1 MAETNPLKAQVS
13 EGAYPLEP
21 FLYTLPDGQSA
32 GTMFSDRQWQP
43 GTDEYELRKNPQFR
57 AVNRSL
63 FQMFEKADTP
73 LPQTQLGGDFSVTD
87 DISRGPIADFYNNIK
102 ANLPEGKKSTEE
114 AAWFTINT
122 LRPQANHDAKY
133 VFGKIRPV
141 IEAKMA
147 EAEAAGTTFYPAD
160 LQTKEILEIAAAA
173 GVDQSIIRK
182 MMGEEAESF
191 ARKTTK
197 TYTMGYLKPMVDN
210 LDVNSKWGE
219 MVFNDPE
226 RYLFG
231 QPPEVRRDAFNA
243 MARWKDKHGV
253 NFGFSVI
260 EGLSTLIGEA
270 GYAAGG
276 FVEGSIGTL
285 VAVGSEGSIVM
296 ENGRSV
302 LSDRWIAKS
311 REERDEANGVLIR
324 AHELA
329 KKYGP
334 ELIEANDDQG
344 KFIAVLQRRFGKYA
358 DPDELNTFKR
368 LAELRQQGAYRPQ
381 MSYERLANFGEGILK
396 AIPSL
401 VGLVSESTD
410 PGALFFHLE
419 YQMKNMG
426 SVFGAG
432 VDAWIRSSDMYKDM
446 SAAHLD
452 SYIDQWENNWRE
464 QRGTGESV
472 TGWMYRQV
480 GATDLARHAESTLQ
494 EKRLIDAAALADPVL
509 VFMGALKLA
518 GVGAKAAEAAKTMSA
533 VRSGLGEVAAEAARL
548 RAGANVTSDAFNG
561 AVAKM
566 RAELEALVP
575 GATFTDDDVIGIALG
590 DRKSRIGQTPSAQV
604 IRKEIGSTISK
615 NKSLSTRVQELQ
627 KQLDALPDDA
637 AGIDKLRSRPA
648 FGAVGAAAGA
658 TTSAAGKS
666 INWIAEFL
674 DEQSQS
680 NLKAGAIRRGLSRA
694 FKYALPNTSIAGKT
708 IGAGVAGAYLI
719 QGDIV
724 GAALSGAGYVTFSQ
738 VLRPDTLRA
747 IGSSVQ
753 QMGRIQSAV
762 AKNISLGKQYGESTF
777 IRTAI
782 DLEEEARKITAGI
795 PITPG
800 VPLTKEQAAA
810 MLKATNLA
818 DDAVALRRLQSS
830 GWERALR
837 SGSKVVWEDGV
848 VAGVTGGILAAMADE
863 DAAGAGVGMGI
874 GFAGTLRT
882 INRLYTMLP
891 KGADPVNAKMVL
903 GDVATILSDTKD
915 MAQRANILE
924 FLGRA
929 GDDSA
934 AYIQRAN
941 IIRDLHMA
949 HRGNILFVKGTEFEA
964 ATILTQSPAAEAKMI
979 MEEAAA
985 LHPGD
990 PAKAKEYALQRKAT
1004 LDKSRAAADRAT
1016 ALAGDSETNKVK
1028 IDGFSR
1034 DLKAIDA
1041 EIKAAEA
1048 VVEAEKIEWTD
1059 PKKVDA
1065 NRIALDKLRQRRSE
1079 IETSMNIAIEQQTV
1093 IDGDLAAAKGESQV
1107 TAPMRPYESRAMPD
1121 GSTVRSAANGFYIVD
1136 GPQGRKTYI
1145 NIDTIDN
1152 LGAISEGWH
1161 ALLSDSAVQHLMP
1174 EMVDMMWGGGYTP
1187 DAVSWK
1193 VTDEILRAYAADL
1206 PAEQRARFMMDYQNG
1221 LSRFRDSGFT
1231 DRDGLI
1237 DPTREVM
1244 TWILASMDLR
1254 DRRTN
1259 YRPGLATPRGSEA
1272 SAINFDVLK
1281 KTLFGDRTISDNA
1294 SSLLKNLFDPTYG
1307 VFSRKHAS
1315 GMVSQLEAAGM
1326 RFIESGDGTL
1336 RGYFLNSNNEIIRS
1350 PVLDAFYDKII
1361 VATGGKGS
1369 NRIRP
1374 INLYDPMIPV
1384 ENRIDFIKRNGLD
1397 WVLTDDGKGIR
1408 TPEEVGRLG
1417 DKFTRALEDALN
1429 SVPEDQRGMQVYID
1443 PNGNPIR
1450 TGIPS
1455 AQEIAAINA
1464 DTSIPETYKQ
1474 NFLTILRTLASGESK
1489 EVLTAEYSNVFSV
1502 NTDALT
1508 EHRLRVGKDI
1518 AGKTENRSIVP
1529 LAFTMGE
1536 APIYDANGK
1545 KIRVKGPDGKM
1556 VDATQRVV
1564 RLRVFDT
1571 KAFSGSVNQAFT
1583 QGLFTLDDA
1592 GKKVYL
1598 QDPSGNPYTA
1608 NYIRS
1613 LFGSDAE
1620 FMNKATLWMRHY
1632 YKSGPLDPTAPTP
1645 KKPDGS
1651 PRDVNPVS
1659 AEVLDPVNPARGA
1672 AMRDALRGIFSLESG
1687 KKRLGWVEENRQ
1699 TNMATGFA
1707 IRGTNFPI
1715 SDLRLDQLGPLKP
1728 NGQSLYIDQIGLSSG
1743 TFAMSIKGW
1752 GSQKIPVING
1762 VPTMTIKTVAEAGE
1776 SRFLN
1781 GPELSVS
1788 EVRVHPSLPEVKLF
1802 IGYEKGV
1809 DGKQTKNLAYT
1820 VGDGRIIILNSADE
1834 RRAVSAIREKVAAR
1848 EDAAYIDSILK
1859 DWRENNNQVLAA
1871 TQAEKPSAAAATRI
1885 YDPVR
1890 SQNEFMGAVDGVFA
1904 VAKGG
1909 KMPPSMREFLNE
1921 LNFSAEF
1928 SEGRKDA
1935 QAILESAIEVSKNR
1949 HSWKSSGDK
1958 YRAITKHLE
1967 EARDLVRDQSWAQQE
1982 AYVVPTR
1989 DNSLKSIND
1998 TFRLGRD
2005 NADQRVAGRIFEF
2018 NKQFAPDQFANNKE
2032 YLEAFIGKLDE
2043 QLFDAA
2049 SLEGDEFTKASK
2061 PLEEMKYTAEKALV
2075 RLKKNAPELWEAKPA
2090 AAAEA
2095 PVALTAEQRAKL
2107 NKPFDEIAVNR
2118 TSWQDDAMVVANG
2131 YNPQTDTNF
2140 PLTQVGNNFQAH
2152 GMTKQVGPNTALK
2165 AVIKMFSDGI
2175 DTTNKDFFTAP
2186 YRLPEG
2192 TTSTERAGL
2201 GAGLGTGG
2209 GEAWKEGP
2217 ITIVGKYG
2225 ADINSINDVGFVV
2238 VNDGAFTNPDAAVAI
2253 LRERLPDNV
2262 KVIKMSEEAQHLVK
2276 PSEAAP
2282 AAPDAPLTQRQLP
2295 DVPEMTPD
2303 EVARTRELRV
2313 DANGNITRVPMKVV
2327 EEQTRL
2333 RQRFE
2338 ALLKQRQQQV
2348 RDTQTA
2354 LDRQQRI
2361 FIAEQNRRYADIV
2374 ASEERFAAQA
2384 RRRAQQEA
2392 QRDAKAAAE
2401 AQREADRAQ
2410 ARADAARI
2418 AFEKGIEA
2426 QRAKETVK
2434 REQTAKL
2441 LDLALSSSQPLISPG
2456 LLLVDIDR
2464 MPIAVERKPVVTDTV
2479 STPSVTTR
2487 SNIVYL
2493 RNWSG
2498 FEAQT
2503 QAFQQ
2508 AFFNYLHGAEIGKG
2522 KAIATQAFQGPMA
2535 AQQGINLINSRM
2547 WVAENSGARLLREY
2561 KNADK
2566 AAGRDIVTYKVYGAN
2581 GTMIKTT
2588 NDAQDAVEAIENL
2601 ERRFQSTLGIGVRK
2615 KLDAI
2620 GIGEAAASLVEGIES
2635 EPATQR
2641 RRPGNVSLQEQR
2653 TMRIPGV
2660 ERYLPM
2666 SPKTDR

>member
-13 EGAYPLEP
+13 EGSYPLEP

-63 FQMFEKADTP
+63 FDLFENVDKP
-73 LPQTQLGGDFSVTD
+73 VHTD
-87 DISRGPIADFYNNIK
+87 EFGYDVDKSRAAIADFYSNIK
-102 ANLPEGKKSTEE
+102 KNLPEGKNSTEE
-114 AAWFTINT
+114 AAWFTVNT
-122 LRPQANHDAKY
+122 LRPQAKHDARY

-147 EAEAAGTTFYPAD
+147 EAEAAGDTFYPAD
-160 LQTKEILEIAAAA
+160 LQPKQILEIAAAA
-173 GVDQSIIRK
+173 GVDQSIVRK
-182 MMGEEAESF
+182 MLGEEGEID
-191 ARKTTK
+191 ARKATK
-197 TYTMGYLKPMVDN
+197 TYTMGFLKPMVDN

-231 QPPEVRRDAFNA
+231 QPPAVRRDAFRA
-243 MARWKDKHGV
+243 MARWKEKHGV
-253 NFGFSVI
+253 NFGAGVI
-260 EGLSTLIGEA
+260 EGLSTLIAEG

-276 FVEGSIGTL
+276 FVEGAVGTL
-285 VAVGSEGSIVM
+285 VAIGSEGDVLM
-296 ENGRSV
+296 ENGRTV
-302 LSDRWIAKS
+302 LSDRWMGKS
-311 REERDEANGVLIR
+311 REERDEANSVLMR

-329 KKYGP
+329 SKYGP
-334 ELIEANDDQG
+334 ELIDANNDEG
-344 KFIAVLQRRFGKYA
+344 KFVSTLQRRFGKYA
-358 DPDELNTFKR
+358 DPDDLNTFKR
-368 LAELRQQGAYRPQ
+368 LSELREQGAFRPQ
-381 MSYERLANFGEGILK
+381 MSYERLANFGEGVLK

-410 PGALFFHLE
+410 PGSFFFNSEFHTDPF
-419 YQMKNMG
+419 NAA
-426 SVFGAG
+426 F
-432 VDAWIRSSDMYKDM
+432 DAWVRSSDRYQTYSNERIDE
-446 SAAHLD
+446 
-452 SYIDQWENNWRE
+452 YIDLWEENWRE

-472 TGWMYRQV
+472 TGWMYRQI
-480 GATDLARHAESTLQ
+480 GATDLAKYAEATNQ
-494 EKRLIDAAALADPVL
+494 EKRLIDAAAMADPVM

-518 GVGAKAAEAAKTMSA
+518 GVGAKAAQAAKTMSA

-548 RAGANVTSDAFNG
+548 RADANINTLSFNK
-561 AVAKM
+561 AVKKM
-566 RAELEALVP
+566 RVELETLVP
-575 GATFTDDDVIGIALG
+575 GANFTDDDVIGIALG
-590 DRKSRIGQTPSAQV
+590 DRKSRIGQTPAAQE

-615 NKSLSTRVQELQ
+615 NKSLSTRVSELQ

-637 AGIDKLRSRPA
+637 SGIDKLRSRPA
-648 FGAVGAAAGA
+648 FGAVGMAAGA
-658 TTSAAGKS
+658 TTSAAGKG
-666 INWIAEFL
+666 INWIADFL
-674 DEQSQS
+674 DEQSES
-680 NLKAGAIRRGLSRA
+680 SLKAGATRRVLSKGFR
-694 FKYALPNTSIAGKT
+694 FLLPNKSELYRTAVGT
-708 IGAGVAGAYLI
+708 ATLAYLFK
-719 QGDIV
+719 GDYF
-724 GAALSGAGYVTFSQ
+724 GAFVSGAGFVSLEKAF
-738 VLRPDTLRA
+738 RPETLRLIGA
-747 IGSSVQ
+747 EAKSWGRIGS
-753 QMGRIQSAV
+753 AV
-762 AKNISLGKQYGESTF
+762 SRNVAAGKQYGESTF
-777 IRTAI
+777 LRTAI
-782 DLEEEARKITAGI
+782 DMEEEARKIQGGLRL
-795 PITPG
+795 TPG
-800 VPLTKEQAAA
+800 VAPTKEQAAA
-810 MLKATNLA
+810 MLKAETLA
-818 DDAVALRRLQSS
+818 QDAETLRRMHKL
-830 GWERALR
+830 GIERKLR
-837 SGSKVVWEDGV
+837 AGSKVIWEDGV
-848 VAGVTGGILAAMADE
+848 VAGITGGILAAMADE

-882 INRLYTMLP
+882 INRLYSMTP
-891 KGADPVNAKMVL
+891 KGADPVHAKMVL
-903 GDVATILSDTKD
+903 GDVATILSDMKD
-915 MAQRANILE
+915 PAQRATIVE
-924 FLGRA
+924 YLGRA

-934 AYIQRAN
+934 AYITRAN
-941 IIRDLHMA
+941 IVRDLHMA
-949 HRGNILFVKGTEFEA
+949 NRGNVRFVKSTEFEA
-964 ATILTQSPAAEAKMI
+964 ATILTQSPEAEAKMI
-979 MEEAAA
+979 MQEAAA
-985 LHPGD
+985 IHPGD
-990 PAKAKEYALQRKAT
+990 PAKAKEYALQRKAQ

-1028 IDGFSR
+1028 IDGFAR
-1034 DLKAIDA
+1034 ELKAIDV

-1048 VVEAEKIEWTD
+1048 VVEAEKIQWTD
-1059 PKKVDA
+1059 TKKVDA

-1079 IETSMNIAIEQQTV
+1079 IETSMNVAIEQQTV
-1093 IDGDLAAAKGESQV
+1093 IDGDLAAAKGESQIK
-1107 TAPMRPYESRAMPD
+1107 APMRPYETRVMPD
-1121 GSTVRSAANGFYIVD
+1121 GSTARNVSNGFYVVD
-1136 GPQGRKTYI
+1136 GPQGRTTYV

-1174 EMVDMMWGGGYTP
+1174 EMVDMMWGGGTTP
-1187 DAVSWK
+1187 NAVSWK
-1193 VTDEILRAYAADL
+1193 VTDEILRAYAADM
-1206 PAEQRARFMMDYQNG
+1206 PAEQRARFMLDYQNG
-1221 LSRFRDSGFT
+1221 LERYRNSGFK
-1231 DRDGLI
+1231 DKDGLI
-1237 DPTREVM
+1237 DPTREAM
-1244 TWILASMDLR
+1244 TWILASMDLSS
-1254 DRRTN
+1254 RRTG
-1259 YRPGLATPRGSEA
+1259 YRPGLATPRGFEA
-1272 SAINFDVLK
+1272 SSINFDVLK

-1307 VFSRKHAS
+1307 MFSRQYAGS
-1315 GMVSQLEAAGM
+1315 IVSQLEAAGM

-1336 RGYFLNSNNEIIRS
+1336 RGYFLNENNEIIRS
-1350 PVLDAFYDKII
+1350 PVLDAFYDK
-1361 VATGGKGS
+1361 VVAATGGKGS

-1374 INLYDPMIPV
+1374 INLYDPMIPI
-1384 ENRIDFIKRNGLD
+1384 ESRIDFIKRNGLD
-1397 WVLTDDGKGIR
+1397 WVLTDDGKNIR
-1408 TPEEVGRLG
+1408 TAEEVGRLG
-1417 DKFTRALEDALN
+1417 DKFTRAMEDALN
-1429 SVPEDQRGMQVYID
+1429 SVPEDQRGMQVYTD
-1443 PNGNPIR
+1443 PSGNPVR

-1464 DTSIPETYKQ
+1464 DTSVPETYKQ

-1489 EVLTAEYSNVFSV
+1489 EVLMAEYSNVFSV

-1518 AGKTENRSIVP
+1518 AGKTETRSIVP

-1545 KIRVKGPDGKM
+1545 KVKVKGPDGKM

-1564 RLRVFDT
+1564 RVRVFDT
-1571 KAFSGSVNQAFT
+1571 KAFTGSVNQAFT
-1583 QGLFTLDDA
+1583 QGLFTIDDA

-1598 QDPSGNPYTA
+1598 KDPAGNPYTG

-1632 YKSGPLDPTAPTP
+1632 YKHGPLDPYAPVPTEP
-1645 KKPDGS
+1645 NGS
-1651 PRDVNPVS
+1651 PREVNPVS
-1659 AEVLDPVNPARGA
+1659 AEVLDPKNPARGA
-1672 AMRDALRGIFSLESG
+1672 AMRDALRVIMGLESG
-1687 KKRLGWVEENRQ
+1687 KKRLGWVEDNRQ
-1699 TNMATGFA
+1699 TNTATGFA

-1715 SDLRLDQLGPLKP
+1715 SDMRLDQFGPLKP
-1728 NGQSLYIDQIGLSSG
+1728 NGQSLYIDQIGTTSGSFVLSV
-1743 TFAMSIKGW
+1743 KGW
-1752 GSQKIPVING
+1752 GKQVIPTING
-1762 VPTMTIKTVAEAGE
+1762 APTMTIKTVAEAGGD
-1776 SRFLN
+1776 RFLN

-1788 EVRVHPSLPEVKLF
+1788 EVRIHPDLPDVKLF
-1802 IGYEKGV
+1802 VGYEKGA
-1809 DGKQTKNLAYT
+1809 DGKQMKNLAYT

-1834 RRAVSAIREKVAAR
+1834 RRAVAAIREKVAAR

-1859 DWRENNNQVLAA
+1859 QWRDNTNEVLAA
-1871 TQAEKPSAAAATRI
+1871 TQAEKPKAGATARI

-1928 SEGRKDA
+1928 SEGKKSA
-1935 QAILESAIEVSKNR
+1935 QEILESAIEVSRNR
-1949 HSWKSSGDK
+1949 HNWKSSGDK

-1967 EARDLVRDQSWAQQE
+1967 EARDLVQSQSWSQKA
-1982 AYVVPTR
+1982 AYEIPTR
-1989 DNSLKSIND
+1989 DYSLRSINA
-1998 TFRLGRD
+1998 TFNLGSD
-2005 NADQRVAGRIFEF
+2005 NASQRLAGRIFEF
-2018 NKQFAPDQFANNKE
+2018 NKQFDPDQFSNNRQ
-2032 YLEAFIGKLDE
+2032 YLEAVIAKLDE

-2061 PLEEMKYTAEKALV
+2061 PLEEMKNAAEQALK
-2075 RLKKNAPELWEAKPA
+2075 RLEKNAPELWQA
-2090 AAAEA
+2090 APAAEA
-2095 PVALTAEQRAKL
+2095 PAKPALTKEQIARL
-2107 NKPFDEIAVNR
+2107 NSPFEEVAVDR
-2118 TSWQDDAMVVANG
+2118 TNWQDDALVVANG
-2131 YNPQTDTNF
+2131 YDPVNDTNF
-2140 PLTQVGNNFQAH
+2140 ATTEVGDKFQAH
-2152 GMTKQVGPNTALK
+2152 GMTKQVGPNA
-2165 AVIKMFSDGI
+2165 AIKSVLQLFATGI
-2175 DTTNKDFFTAP
+2175 DDKKNFHTAP
-2186 YRLPEG
+2186 YRLPKG
-2192 TTSTERAGL
+2192 TSSEERAAL

-2217 ITIVGKYG
+2217 ITLVGRYG
-2225 ADINSINDVGFVV
+2225 TDIKSVNDIGFVV
-2238 VNDGAFTNPDAAVAI
+2238 VNDGAFKDPDAAVSV
-2253 LRERLPDNV
+2253 LRERLPDGV
-2262 KVIKMSEEAQHLVK
+2262 KVIKMSEEGTHLVK

-2282 AAPDAPLTQRQLP
+2282 AAPDTPLTQRQLP
-2295 DVPEMTPD
+2295 DIPEMTP
-2303 EVARTRELRV
+2303 EEIAKTRELRV
-2313 DANGNITRVPMKVV
+2313 DATGKITRVPMKVV

-2338 ALLKQRQQQV
+2338 ALLKQRQQEV
-2348 RDTQTA
+2348 RDTAKA

-2374 ASEERFAAQA
+2374 ASEERFAAEA

-2401 AQREADRAQ
+2401 AQREADKAQ

-2434 REQTAKL
+2434 RQQTAKL
-2441 LDLALSSSQPLISPG
+2441 IDLALSGNQPLIAPG

-2464 MPIAVERKPVVTDTV
+2464 LPIAIERKPVVTDTV
-2479 STPSVTTR
+2479 NTPSVTTR

-2493 RNWSG
+2493 KNWSG

-2522 KAIATQAFQGPMA
+2522 KAIATQAFQGPMQ

-2566 AAGRDIVTYKVYGAN
+2566 AAGRDIVTYKVYAAN
-2581 GTMIKTT
+2581 GAMIKTT

-2615 KLDAI
+2615 NLDAA
-2620 GIGEAAASLVEGIES
+2620 GIGEAAASIVEGLGS
-2635 EPATQR
+2635 EPATAR
-2641 RRPGNVSLQEQR
+2641 RRPGNVNLQEQR

>member
-13 EGAYPLEP
+13 EGSYPLEP

-32 GTMFSDRQWQP
+32 GTMFSDPQWQP

-63 FQMFEKADTP
+63 FDLFDNINKPGNIDEFGREVDQ
-73 LPQTQLGGDFSVTD
+73 
-87 DISRGPIADFYNNIK
+87 SRGAIAGFYENIK
-102 ANLPEGKKSTEE
+102 KNLPEGKNSSEE
-114 AAWFTINT
+114 AAWFTVNT

-147 EAEAAGTTFYPAD
+147 EAEATGNTFYPAD
-160 LQTKEILEIAAAA
+160 LQPKQILEIAAAA
-173 GVDQSIIRK
+173 GVDQSIVRK
-182 MMGEEAESF
+182 MLGEEGEVD
-191 ARKTTK
+191 ARKATK
-197 TYTMGYLKPMVDN
+197 TYTMGLLKPMVDN

-219 MVFNDPE
+219 MVFNNPE
-226 RYLFG
+226 QYLFG
-231 QPPEVRRDAFNA
+231 KTPEVRRDAFNA

-253 NFGFSVI
+253 SFGAGVV
-260 EGLSTLIGEA
+260 EGLSTVIAEG

-276 FVEGSIGTL
+276 FVEGAIGTL
-285 VAVGSEGSIVM
+285 VAIGSEGEVLM
-296 ENGRSV
+296 ENGRTV
-302 LSDRWIAKS
+302 LSDRWMSKS
-311 REERDEANGVLIR
+311 REERDEANSVLMR

-329 KKYGP
+329 SKYGP

-344 KFIAVLQRRFGKYA
+344 KFAATLQRRFGKYA
-358 DPDELNTFKR
+358 DPDELNAFKR
-368 LAELRQQGAYRPQ
+368 LAELKQQGAFRPQ
-381 MSYERLANFGEGILK
+381 MSYERLANFGEGVLK

-410 PGALFFHLE
+410 PGSLFFHTE

-426 SVFGAG
+426 SLFGAG
-432 VDAWIRSSDMYKDM
+432 VNAWIRSSDMYKDM
-446 SAAHLD
+446 SPAHLD
-452 SYIDQWENNWRE
+452 TYIDQWEANYNE

-480 GATDLARHAESTLQ
+480 GATDLAKYAESTNQ
-494 EKRLIDAAALADPVL
+494 EKRLIDAAAMADPVL

-518 GVGAKAAEAAKTMSA
+518 GVGAKAAQAAQTMTA

-548 RAGANVTSDAFNG
+548 RATANVTSDVFNG

-566 RAELEALVP
+566 RAELETLIP
-575 GATFTDDDVIGIALG
+575 GASFTDDDVIGLALG

-615 NKSLSTRVQELQ
+615 NKSLSTRVSELQ

-648 FGAVGAAAGA
+648 FGAVGTAAGA
-658 TTSAAGKS
+658 TTSATGKS

-680 NLKAGAIRRGLSRA
+680 NLKAGGLRRGASKF
-694 FKYALPNTSIAGKT
+694 FKYLLPNTSVVGKGVT
-708 IGAGVAGAYLI
+708 VGAVGAYLW
-719 QGDIV
+719 QGDVV
-724 GAALSGAGYVTFSQ
+724 GAALAGSGYLTFAQ

-747 IGSSVQ
+747 IGASVQ

-777 IRTAI
+777 LRTAI
-782 DLEEEARKITAGI
+782 DLEEEARKIVSGI
-795 PITPG
+795 PMTPG

-818 DDAVALRRLQSS
+818 EDATSLRRMQGL
-830 GWERALR
+830 GVERILR
-837 SGSKVVWEDGV
+837 TGSKVVWEDGV
-848 VAGVTGGILAAMADE
+848 IAGITGGILAGMADE
-863 DAAGAGVGMGI
+863 DAVGAGVGMGI
-874 GFAGTLRT
+874 GFSGTLRT
-882 INRLYTMLP
+882 INRLYTMVP
-891 KGADPVNAKMVL
+891 KGADPINAKMVL
-903 GDVATILSDTKD
+903 GDVATILSDMKD
-915 MAQRANILE
+915 PAQRATIVE
-924 FLGRA
+924 YLGRA

-941 IIRDLHMA
+941 IVRDLHMA
-949 HRGNILFVKGTEFEA
+949 HRGKVRFVNGTEFEA
-964 ATILTQSPAAEAKMI
+964 ATILTQSPEAEAKMI
-979 MEEAAA
+979 MGEASG

-990 PAKAKEYALQRKAT
+990 PAKAKEYALQRKAQ
-1004 LDKSRAAADRAT
+1004 LDKSRAATDRAT

-1028 IDGFSR
+1028 MDGFAR
-1034 DLKAIDA
+1034 ELKAIDN
-1041 EIKAAEA
+1041 EIATAEA
-1048 VVEAEKIEWTD
+1048 LVEAEKIEWTD

-1079 IETSMNIAIEQQTV
+1079 IDTSMKVAIEQQTV
-1093 IDGDLAAAKGESQV
+1093 IDGDLAAARGESQV
-1107 TAPMRPYESRAMPD
+1107 KAPMRPYETRVMPD
-1121 GSTVRSAANGFYIVD
+1121 GSTVRNAANGFYIVD
-1136 GPQGRKTYI
+1136 GPQGRTTYV

-1174 EMVDMMWGGGYTP
+1174 EMVDMMWGGGTTP
-1187 DAVSWK
+1187 SAVSWK
-1193 VTDEILRAYAADL
+1193 VTDEILRAYAADM
-1206 PAEQRARFMMDYQNG
+1206 PAEQRARFMLDYQGG
-1221 LSRFRDSGFT
+1221 LERYRNSGFKDKT
-1231 DRDGLI
+1231 GLV
-1237 DPTREVM
+1237 DPTREAM
-1244 TWILASMDLR
+1244 TWILASMDMSG
-1254 DRRTN
+1254 RRTG
-1259 YRPGLATPRGSEA
+1259 YRPGLATPRGLEA
-1272 SAINFDVLK
+1272 SSVNFDVLK
-1281 KTLFGDRTISDNA
+1281 KTLLGDRTISDNA

-1307 VFSRKHAS
+1307 VFTRKHADS
-1315 GMVSQLEAAGM
+1315 YVRQLEAAGM

-1336 RGYFLNSNNEIIRS
+1336 RGYFLNESNEIIRS
-1350 PVLDAFYDKII
+1350 PVLDAFYDKI
-1361 VATGGKGS
+1361 VAATGGKGS

-1397 WVLTDDGKGIR
+1397 WVLTDDGKNIR

-1417 DKFTRALEDALN
+1417 DKFTRAMEDALN

-1443 PNGNPIR
+1443 PSGNPIR

-1455 AQEIAAINA
+1455 AQEIAAITA

-1489 EVLTAEYSNVFSV
+1489 SVLAAEYSNVFSV

-1518 AGKTENRSIVP
+1518 SGKVENRSIVP

-1545 KIRVKGPDGKM
+1545 KVKVKGPDGKM

-1564 RLRVFDT
+1564 RLRAFDT
-1571 KAFSGSVNQAFT
+1571 KAFTASTNNAFT
-1583 QGLFTLDDA
+1583 QGLFTLDDNGA
-1592 GKKVYL
+1592 KVYL
-1598 QDPSGNPYTA
+1598 KDPAGNPYTG

-1632 YKSGPLDPTAPTP
+1632 YKHGPLDPTAPVPTQP
-1645 KKPDGS
+1645 NGS
-1651 PRDVNPVS
+1651 PREVNPVS
-1659 AEVLDPVNPARGA
+1659 AEVLDPNNPARGA
-1672 AMRDALRGIFSLESG
+1672 AMRDALRAIMGLESG
-1687 KKRLGWVEENRQ
+1687 KKRLGWVEDNRQ
-1699 TNMATGFA
+1699 TNTATGFA

-1715 SDLRLDQLGPLKP
+1715 SDFRLDQFGPLKE
-1728 NGQSLYIDQIGLSSG
+1728 NGQSMYIDQIGVSSG
-1743 TFAMSIKGW
+1743 QFAMSVKGW
-1752 GSQKIPVING
+1752 GSQKIPTING
-1762 VPTMTIKTVAEAGE
+1762 ASTMTIKTVAEAGE

-1820 VGDGRIIILNSADE
+1820 VGDGRIVILNSADE
-1834 RRAVSAIREKVAAR
+1834 RRAVAAIRDKVAAR

-1859 DWRENNNQVLAA
+1859 QWRDNTNEVLAA
-1871 TQAEKPSAAAATRI
+1871 TQAEKPKAGTASRI
-1885 YDPVR
+1885 YEPVR
-1890 SQNEFMGAVDGVFA
+1890 SQNDFMGAVDGVFA

-1909 KMPPSMREFLNE
+1909 KMPPSVREFLNE
-1921 LNFSAEF
+1921 MNFSAEF
-1928 SEGRKDA
+1928 SEGRKSVQD
-1935 QAILESAIEVSKNR
+1935 ILEVAIERSTSR

-1958 YRAITKHLE
+1958 YRAITDRLK
-1967 EARDLVRDQSWAQQE
+1967 EARDLVRDQSWTEKA
-1982 AYVVPTR
+1982 AYEIPVTEGNL
-1989 DNSLKSIND
+1989 NSIYNVFK
-1998 TFRLGRD
+1998 LGSDEPSR
-2005 NADQRVAGRIFEF
+2005 RMAGRIFEF
-2018 NKQFAPDQFANNKE
+2018 NKQFAPDQFSNNKQ
-2032 YLEAFIGKLDE
+2032 YLEAVIAKLDE

-2061 PLEEMKYTAEKALV
+2061 PLEEMKYTAEQALR
-2075 RLKKNAPELWEAKPA
+2075 RLEKNAPELWQA
-2090 AAAEA
+2090 APAAEA
-2095 PVALTAEQRAKL
+2095 PAKPALTKEQIARL
-2107 NKPFDEIAVNR
+2107 NSPFEEVAVDR
-2118 TSWQDDAMVVANG
+2118 TNWQDDALVVANG
-2131 YNPQTDTNF
+2131 YDPVSDTNF
-2140 PLTQVGNNFQAH
+2140 ATTEVGDKFQAH
-2152 GMTKQVGPNTALK
+2152 GMTKQVGPNA
-2165 AVIKMFSDGI
+2165 AIKSVLQLFATGI
-2175 DTTNKDFFTAP
+2175 DDSKNFHTAP
-2186 YRLPEG
+2186 YRLPKG
-2192 TTSTERAGL
+2192 TSTEERAGI

-2217 ITIVGKYG
+2217 ITLVGKYG
-2225 ADINSINDVGFVV
+2225 TDIKSVNDIGFVV
-2238 VNDGAFTNPDAAVAI
+2238 VNDGAFKDPDAAVSV
-2253 LRERLPDNV
+2253 LRERLPDGV
-2262 KVIKMSEEAQHLVK
+2262 KVIKMSEEGTHLVK

-2282 AAPDAPLTQRQLP
+2282 AAPDTPLTQRQLP
-2295 DVPEMTPD
+2295 ETPEMTP
-2303 EVARTRELRV
+2303 EEIAKTRELRV
-2313 DANGNITRVPMKVV
+2313 DATGNITRVPMKVV

-2348 RDTQTA
+2348 KDTATA

-2374 ASEERFAAQA
+2374 ASEERFAAEH

-2392 QRDAKAAAE
+2392 QRDARAAAQ
-2401 AQREADRAQ
+2401 AQRLADQAQ

-2418 AFEKGIEA
+2418 AFEKGIET

-2434 REQTAKL
+2434 RDKTAKL
-2441 LDLALSSSQPLISPG
+2441 LDLALSGNQPLIAPG

-2464 MPIAVERKPVVTDTV
+2464 LPIAIERKPVVTDTV
-2479 STPSVTTR
+2479 GTPSVTTR
-2487 SNIVYL
+2487 SSIVYL
-2493 RNWSG
+2493 KNWSG
-2498 FEAQT
+2498 FESQT

-2522 KAIATQAFQGPMA
+2522 QAIATQAFQGPMQ

-2581 GTMIKTT
+2581 GAMIKTT

-2601 ERRFQSTLGIGVRK
+2601 ERRFISTLGPARK
-2615 KLDAI
+2615 NLDAI
-2620 GIGEAAASLVEGIES
+2620 GIGEAATSIVEGLGS
-2635 EPATQR
+2635 EPATAR